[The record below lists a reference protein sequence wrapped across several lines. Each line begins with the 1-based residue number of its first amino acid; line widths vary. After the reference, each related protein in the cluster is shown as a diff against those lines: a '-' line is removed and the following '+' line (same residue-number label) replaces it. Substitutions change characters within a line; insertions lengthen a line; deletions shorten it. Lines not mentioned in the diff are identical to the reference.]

1 MVQETF
7 VRWRAR
13 LREEPLRPIG
23 EDHLLHQNID
33 VARPPICTAGA
44 STSRSNRHSA
54 AAFYPTSRAFLH
66 WRLSDDGARAS
77 GIVAMGHHPKPFTF
91 AANGWHPA
99 TLTSKSDTGGR
110 GPRAASKPFQGPV
123 TNQFFQ
129 NREAGVT
136 ALPSTVERVHRKQGS
151 G

>member
-23 EDHLLHQNID
+23 EDHLVHQNIG

-77 GIVAMGHHPKPFTF
+77 GIVAMGRHPKPFTF

-99 TLTSKSDTGGR
+99 TLTSKSTQADAGRALRQSHFKVPSPTNLSRTGR
-110 GPRAASKPFQGPV
+110 PA
-123 TNQFFQ
+123 
-129 NREAGVT
+129 
-136 ALPSTVERVHRKQGS
+136 
-151 G
+151 